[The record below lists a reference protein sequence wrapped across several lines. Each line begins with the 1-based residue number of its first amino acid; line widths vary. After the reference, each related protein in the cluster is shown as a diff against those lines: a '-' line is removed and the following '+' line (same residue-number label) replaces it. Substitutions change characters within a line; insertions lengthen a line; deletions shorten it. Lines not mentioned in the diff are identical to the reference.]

1 MVSSIGVAHAD
12 ELGYLW
18 KSILTPELESGCLED
33 ITIKRMTKLWTNFAK
48 NANPN
53 PIAKDPLIEVIWKPV
68 ENNQF
73 NYLDIGEK
81 LEASVDPAK
90 ERMAFWD
97 GVFRAHPATSK
108 L

>member
-1 MVSSIGVAHAD
+1 M
-12 ELGYLW
+12 
-18 KSILTPELESGCLED
+18 LTPELKPGSLEQ
-33 ITIKRMTKLWTNFAK
+33 ITIHRMTKLWTNFART
-48 NANPN
+48 ANPN
-53 PIAKDPLIEVIWKPV
+53 PTTKDPLIDVIWKPV
-68 ENNQF
+68 EKAKF

-97 GVFRAHPATSK
+97 SIFRSHPATSK